1 MDEIAVLEEDM
12 KELRQKLG
20 DVEAEINKVPE
31 FQNNRISRSYE
42 FVGTWRLFYSLI
54 SITFLST

>member
-42 FVGTWRLFYSLI
+42 FVGT
-54 SITFLST
+54 